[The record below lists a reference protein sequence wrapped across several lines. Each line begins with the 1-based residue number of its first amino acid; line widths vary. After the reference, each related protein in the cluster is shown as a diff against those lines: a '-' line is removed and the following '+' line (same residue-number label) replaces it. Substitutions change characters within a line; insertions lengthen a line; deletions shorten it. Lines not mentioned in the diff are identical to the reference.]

1 MSGVGCS
8 KVKPDQF
15 ALLNRTQPG
24 RGKSQAIEHN
34 RALPK
39 VRQSLRRASLC
50 GLPLRA
56 LWVRVMV
63 GYVLRP
69 SPDNS
74 YIGVRLFSQAAR
86 WWCGPLPRL
95 RARALAGV
103 AGGQMVATP
112 WLHDWPMSFGS
123 IDHSY
128 SRAQD
133 ARLTS

>member
-1 MSGVGCS
+1 
-8 KVKPDQF
+8 
-15 ALLNRTQPG
+15 
-24 RGKSQAIEHN
+24 
-34 RALPK
+34 
-39 VRQSLRRASLC
+39 
-50 GLPLRA
+50 
-56 LWVRVMV
+56 MV

-103 AGGQMVATP
+103 AGGQLMAAP
-112 WLHDWPMSFGS
+112 LHRVSAMPFGN
-123 IDHSY
+123 IDHLV

-133 ARLTS
+133 APLTMSD